1 MNLLKRI
8 FIRRRL
14 RRKWRKFIVSNNLN
28 LKQFPNPG
36 YRHALLLN
44 NQFLQDDPK
53 KRSYIADIGFQ
64 WTRTQ
69 TSSIND

>member
-8 FIRRRL
+8 FIRQRL
-14 RRKWRKFIVSNNLN
+14 RRKWRKFIASNNLD
-28 LKQFPNPG
+28 LQQFPNPG

-53 KRSYIADIGFQ
+53 KRSYIADIGYQ
-64 WTRTQ
+64 WTRTAA
-69 TSSIND
+69 SSTDD